1 MPNSPSSIP
10 PEPPSFE
17 KRLPLALALMMLVLL
32 GWQYF
37 FKAAPAPKPAAPATS
52 APATSAPATSAPTVR
67 LSGEK
72 PVPSPAVPANAGN
85 AAAAGVIAPTE
96 GISETTTDIDSDLYH
111 IVFTNR
117 GAVVKSWV
125 LKKYKDDAGKPL
137 QLINP
142 GDKFS
147 FPFAIDFTGQKPAF
161 DPNAVLYQ
169 TKVSNGGD
177 SIDFEYSDG
186 RTRIHKSFEFTKDTY
201 LSTVKSF
208 VLDNGTDLPHV
219 LTWRGGFGD
228 NKAFKEYTKIN
239 AIHYDAGTGKLVK
252 KVAKDAKN
260 GPFSETGN
268 FTFGGLEDE
277 FFAAVALPPDNT
289 PLEIRTY
296 SDGVKVAG
304 ESEDVQYAGVGLS
317 TGPQN
322 SFSFFVGPKDTHLL
336 ESVNPK
342 LGTLIDWGFFG
353 ILAKPLFVS
362 LHYVADHWTF
372 HNYGWAIILVTLI
385 INAALFPI
393 RLSSL
398 KSARKMQKLQPQL
411 KAIND
416 KYKNIK
422 INDPRKAEQNQE
434 VMALYKTQ
442 GVNPVGGCLPMI
454 LQLPFF
460 YAFYK
465 VLSISIDLRH
475 APWLWVSD
483 LSSPETFFI
492 HVLPLVMIASQF
504 FMQKMTPAA
513 GVDPNQQRMM
523 MFMPLALGFF
533 FYNLS
538 SGLVLYY
545 LTGNLVGIVFQLI
558 VNRFMPV
565 PPPPP
570 APAVK
575 APVKSAVKK

>member
-1 MPNSPSSIP
+1 MSNSPGAVP

-32 GWQYF
+32 AWQYF
-37 FKAAPAPKPAAPATS
+37 FKPAPVPKSAVPAASPTVQVAGQKPFIT
-52 APATSAPATSAPTVR
+52 APEASAPTPPFVHGQSPPAGP
-67 LSGEK
+67 LA
-72 PVPSPAVPANAGN
+72 PVQGSS
-85 AAAAGVIAPTE
+85 E
-96 GISETTTDIDSDLYH
+96 SISEIDSNLYH

-117 GAVVKSWV
+117 GAMMKSWV

-137 QLINP
+137 QLIDP
-142 GDKFS
+142 DSKIAL
-147 FPFAIDFTGQKPAF
+147 PFALDFSGQKPAF
-161 DPNAVLYQ
+161 DVNAVLYRAQ
-169 TKVSNGGD
+169 VSNGGNT
-177 SIDFEYSDG
+177 IDFDYSDG
-186 RTRIHKSFEFTKDTY
+186 ATSIHKSFEFKKDNY
-201 LSTVKSF
+201 LSTVSSV
-208 VLDNGTDLPHV
+208 VLDHNANLPHL

-228 NKAFKEYTKIN
+228 SKVFKASTKIN
-239 AIHYDAGTGKLVK
+239 TIHYDTAAGKLVK

-260 GPFSETGN
+260 GPFSETGS
-268 FTFGGLEDE
+268 FTFGGIEDE

-296 SDGVKVAG
+296 SDDVRIAG
-304 ESEDVQYAGVGLS
+304 ESEPVQYVGFGLS

-322 SFSFFVGPKDTHLL
+322 SLSLFVGPKDTHLL
-336 ESVNPK
+336 EGVNPK

-353 ILAKPLFVS
+353 IIAKPLFQS
-362 LHYVADHWTF
+362 LNWVATHWTGN
-372 HNYGWAIILVTLI
+372 NYGWAIILVTLI
-385 INAALFPI
+385 INTALFPI

-411 KAIND
+411 KAINE

-434 VMALYKTQ
+434 VMALYKNQ
-442 GVNPVGGCLPMI
+442 GVNPVGGCLPLI

-483 LSSPETFFI
+483 LSNPETFFI
-492 HVLPLVMIASQF
+492 HVLPLVMIATQF

-523 MFMPLALGFF
+523 MFMPLMLGFF

-545 LTGNLVGIVFQLI
+545 LTGNIVGIVFQLI
-558 VNRFMPV
+558 VNRFMPAPV
-565 PPPPP
+565 PPPSAPP
-570 APAVK
+570 K
-575 APVKSAVKK
+575 APVKSTVKK

>member
-1 MPNSPSSIP
+1 MSNSPGAVP
-10 PEPPSFE
+10 PQPPSFE

-32 GWQYF
+32 AWQYF
-37 FKAAPAPKPAAPATS
+37 FKPAPIPKPATPAT
-52 APATSAPATSAPTVR
+52 T
-67 LSGEK
+67 
-72 PVPSPAVPANAGN
+72 PAVQVTGQTP
-85 AAAAGVIAPTE
+85 AAARPGASVSTPPPINWQTASASALAPVQASSESTTE
-96 GISETTTDIDSDLYH
+96 IDSSLYH

-117 GAVVKSWV
+117 GAMVKSWV

-142 GDKFS
+142 DSKVPLPFS
-147 FPFAIDFTGQKPAF
+147 LDFSGQKPVF
-161 DPNAVLYQ
+161 DANAVLYRAQ
-169 TKVSNGGD
+169 VSNGGN
-177 SIDFEYSDG
+177 SVDFDYSDG
-186 RTRIHKSFEFTKDTY
+186 TTSIHKAFEFKKDNY
-201 LSTVKSF
+201 LSTVTSS
-208 VLDNGTDLPHV
+208 VVDHNVNVPHL

-228 NKAFKEYTKIN
+228 SKVFKAYTKIN
-239 AIHYDAGTGKLVK
+239 AIHYDTNASKLVK

-268 FTFGGLEDE
+268 FTFGGIEDE
-277 FFAAVALPPDNT
+277 FFAGVALPPDNT

-296 SDGVKVAG
+296 SDEVRITG
-304 ESEDVQYAGVGLS
+304 ENDPVQYVGVGLS

-336 ESVNPK
+336 EGVNPK

-353 ILAKPLFVS
+353 IIAKPLFQS
-362 LHYVADHWTF
+362 LNWVATHWTGS
-372 HNYGWAIILVTLI
+372 NYGWAIILVTLI
-385 INAALFPI
+385 INTALFPI

-411 KAIND
+411 KAINE

-434 VMALYKTQ
+434 VMGLYKKE

-475 APWLWVSD
+475 APWLWISD
-483 LSSPETFFI
+483 LSNPETFFI
-492 HVLPLVMIASQF
+492 HVLPIVMIATQF

-523 MFMPLALGFF
+523 MFMPLMLGFF

-558 VNRFMPV
+558 VNRFMPA
-565 PPPPP
+565 PIPPP
-570 APAVK
+570 AAPPK
-575 APVKSAVKK
+575 APVKSTVKK

>member
-1 MPNSPSSIP
+1 MSTSPGSVP

-37 FKAAPAPKPAAPATS
+37 FKPAPAPKPATVPVATNNSAAPPPQSVGGNGANVAAPAVNQS
-52 APATSAPATSAPTVR
+52 AQ
-67 LSGEK
+67 
-72 PVPSPAVPANAGN
+72 
-85 AAAAGVIAPTE
+85 AAALAPVQGNT
-96 GISETTTDIDSDLYH
+96 ETTTEIDSDLYK

-117 GAVVKSWV
+117 GAVAKSWV

-142 GDKFS
+142 DSKVPL
-147 FPFAIDFTGQKPAF
+147 PFALDFAGQRPAF
-161 DPNAVLYQ
+161 DANAVLYETQ
-169 TKVSNGGD
+169 VSNGGETIEF
-177 SIDFEYSDG
+177 SYSDG
-186 RTRIHKSFEFTKDTY
+186 RTSIHKTFEFKKDNY
-201 LSTVKSF
+201 LSVAKSS
-208 VLDNGTDLPHV
+208 VVDGSLNVPHF

-228 NKAFKEYTKIN
+228 SKAFKEYTKISTL
-239 AIHYDAGTGKLVK
+239 HYDASDSKLVK

-260 GPFSETGN
+260 GPISETGN
-268 FTFGGLEDE
+268 FTFGGIEDE
-277 FFAAVALPPDNT
+277 FFAAVALPADNT
-289 PLEIRTY
+289 SLDVRTY
-296 SDGVKVAG
+296 SDNVKITG
-304 ESEDVQYAGVGLS
+304 ENDPVQYAGVGLS

-322 SFSFFVGPKDTHLL
+322 SFSFFVGPKDTHVM
-336 ESVNPK
+336 EGVNPK

-353 ILAKPLFVS
+353 IIAKPLFQS
-362 LHYVADHWTF
+362 LNYVANHWTA

-385 INAALFPI
+385 INTCLFPI

-411 KAIND
+411 KAINE
-416 KYKNIK
+416 KYKNVK
-422 INDPRKAEQNQE
+422 INDPKKAEQNQE
-434 VMALYKTQ
+434 VMDLYKKE
-442 GVNPVGGCLPMI
+442 GVNPVGGCLPLV

-465 VLSISIDLRH
+465 VLNISIDLRH

-483 LSSPETFFI
+483 LSEPETFFI
-492 HVLPLVMIASQF
+492 RLLPIVMIVTQF
-504 FMQKMTPAA
+504 LTQKLTPQA
-513 GVDPNQQRMM
+513 GVDPTQQKMF
-523 MFMPLALGFF
+523 MFMPLMLGFF

-558 VNRFMPV
+558 VNRFMPA
-565 PPPPP
+565 PIPPPP
-570 APAVK
+570 APK
-575 APVKSAVKK
+575 APVRSTVKK